1 MCIAVSIHDT
11 VYRSEVNFGV
21 VIFFGILV
29 TIEGDY
35 PEISHPIFFLL
46 KGKTWESIPERFRPL
61 RAFTWHGVPSV
72 WSLLS
77 LVALESLT
85 AAEHGEPAH
94 RCHSHWASHCMA
106 PFWFKAFSVF
116 PDSKVDTIYVLR
128 KLGNL
133 DLAILFGDAI
143 SNHGLHFGF
152 GHLGHMDVS
161 LGCGFSRCRECQLP
175 YSW

>member
-1 MCIAVSIHDT
+1 MI
-11 VYRSEVNFGV
+11 RKF
-21 VIFFGILV
+21 
-29 TIEGDY
+29 
-35 PEISHPIFFLL
+35 PIQFFFLL

-72 WSLLS
+72 WSPLS

-94 RCHSHWASHCMA
+94 RCHSHRASHCMA

-133 DLAILFGDAI
+133 DLAIPFRDAI